1 MKNFPLFATFKTALF
16 SILLFSASCKHDTE
30 VVSPGG
36 DGTTSLACAGKSLR
50 LSAVTL
56 DPPQDLDGDGKI
68 DTDVLKFVSECSR
81 DNTIR
86 FEGDGRL
93 TGDEG
98 KLQCANTGDDA
109 AMGVKPTTW
118 TYNAQTRV
126 LRITVNGDAANI
138 TEWQDVTVTAN
149 SIKGSVV
156 TNSESGKTMK
166 MIMTYQA
173 I

>member
-1 MKNFPLFATFKTALF
+1 MKKLSFLATLKTALF
-16 SILLFSASCKHDTE
+16 GLLLLSASCKHDTDA
-30 VVSPGG
+30 VNPDNNGG
-36 DGTTSLACAGKSLR
+36 SSLACAGKNLR
-50 LSAVTL
+50 MVGLAL
-56 DPPQDLDGDGKI
+56 DPPQDIDGDGKI

-86 FEGDGRL
+86 FESDGRL

-98 KLQCANTGDDA
+98 KLQCASSDDSA
-109 AMGVKPTTW
+109 IGVKPTTW

-126 LRITVNGDAANI
+126 LRITANGDATNV
-138 TEWQDVTVTAN
+138 TEWQDVDVSTTT
-149 SIKGSVV
+149 IKGSVV
-156 TNSESGKTMK
+156 TVSERGKTLK